1 MNRLWV
7 LLLCV
12 PAFAAGVIPNR
23 YIVQLSTEPVARHT
37 GSRRQLHTAEAERH
51 RATLRAEQ
59 ATARARIQ
67 AIHGHVRGAVENV
80 GNLLFVDIPDADA
93 AQLSKIPG
101 VLRVMP
107 VRNFHLLLDHALP
120 LHNVPQ
126 AWTQVGISNAGA
138 GIRIG
143 IIDTGI
149 DISHPGF
156 NDHGFTAPSGF
167 PIADSKV
174 DMAYTN
180 NKVIVARSY
189 AAYFPAQDPDPSAAD
204 QQGHG
209 TATAMAAGGV
219 MNAGP
224 LATISG
230 VAPAAYL
237 GSYKVFGTPG
247 YNDGAPD
254 DAIIAAMEDALG
266 DGMDIISMSLG
277 GDIAFDLEFDVEAQV
292 LSVIRSAGMIA
303 VIAAGNNGNDPNT
316 IASPGDSPD
325 AISVGASNNDRVF
338 AASAQLSSASP
349 LMAIPGTGAN
359 SATPISAPLQ
369 DVATIDGNGLACGG
383 FPANSLQ
390 GTIAFISRG
399 TCTFEI
405 KLNNAAA
412 AGATAALLYDNV
424 AGESPITM
432 SVQSATLP
440 AEMISNQDGLALKA
454 QLTTAQTATLNFGL
468 APFYVAPAGLANFSA
483 AGPNVDLSIKP
494 DLVAVGVNMYTAAQK
509 LNPNGPVY
517 SPSGY
522 SIEQGTSFSTP
533 LVAGAAAVLKQY
545 RPGLTVDQ
553 YRSLLID
560 SAGPAFTAPGSTA
573 RVQQSG
579 GGLLDVFAAI
589 NATAAIVPASLSYGQ
604 GNGTIDTAQAIT
616 VTNVGAVSD
625 TFQLAVAPRDS
636 SAPAPQ
642 LSAASVQLDAG
653 ASTVVFV
660 TLRGDGMSAGQ
671 YEGFITVQGMQSSTV
686 SHVPY
691 WYAVASTE
699 PAHITVLENVGNN
712 GTPSIGSS
720 LSQAVVFRITD
731 ASGLPLSDVVPV
743 VKALT
748 NGARVTGISSLN
760 SYVPGAYSMSA
771 RLSNTPGANTFQ
783 IEAGQVTLQVSITGK

>member
-23 YIVQLSTEPVARHT
+23 YIVQLSTEPVAQHT
-37 GSRRQLHTAEAERH
+37 GSRRLLHTAEAERH

-67 AIHGHVRGAVENV
+67 VVHGRVRGAVENV

-93 AQLSKIPG
+93 AQLSNVPG
-101 VLRVMP
+101 VVRVLP
-107 VRNFHLLLDHALP
+107 VRSFHLLLDHALP
-120 LHNVPQ
+120 LHKVPQ
-126 AWTQVGISNAGA
+126 AWAQVGISNAGA

-149 DISHPGF
+149 DIAHPGF
-156 NDHGFTAPSGF
+156 NDGGFTAPAGF
-167 PIADSKV
+167 PVADSN
-174 DMAYTN
+174 DDLAYTN

-189 AAYFPAQDPDPSAAD
+189 ATYFPTHDPDSSAAD
-204 QQGHG
+204 HQGHG
-209 TATAMAAGGV
+209 TATAMVAGGV

-247 YNDGAPD
+247 YNDGAPE
-254 DAIIAAMEDALG
+254 DAIITAMEDALD

-277 GDIAFDLEFDVEAQV
+277 GDVAYELQFDIEAQILRV
-292 LSVIRSAGMIA
+292 VRGAGVIA

-325 AISVGASNNDRVF
+325 AITVGASNNDRLF
-338 AASAQLSSASP
+338 AASAQLSGAAA
-349 LMAIPGTGAN
+349 LIAIPGSGAN
-359 SATPISAPLQ
+359 SGTPITAPLQ
-369 DVATIDGNGLACGG
+369 DVAALDGDGLACGG

-399 TCTFEI
+399 TCTFET

-412 AGATAALLYDNV
+412 GGATAALLYDNV
-424 AGESPITM
+424 AGESPVAM

-440 AEMISNQDGLALKA
+440 AEMISNADGLALKA
-454 QLTTAQTATLNFGL
+454 QLTAGQTATLNFGL
-468 APFYVAPAGLANFSA
+468 APFYIAPTGLASFSA

-509 LNPNGPVY
+509 LDSNGPVY

-553 YRSLLID
+553 YRSLLVD
-560 SAGPAFTAPGSTA
+560 SAAPAFAAPGSPA
-573 RVQQSG
+573 SVQQSG

-604 GNGTIDTAQAIT
+604 GNGSIDTAQAIT
-616 VTNVGAVSD
+616 VTNVGATAD
-625 TFQLAVAPRDS
+625 TFQLVVVPRDS
-636 SAPAPQ
+636 NAPVPQ
-642 LSAASVQLDAG
+642 LSATSVQLDPG
-653 ASTVVFV
+653 ASANLFV
-660 TLRGDGMSAGQ
+660 TLKGDGMSAGQ
-671 YEGFITVQGMQSSTV
+671 YEGFVTVQGTQSSTV

-699 PAHITVLENVGNN
+699 PAHITVLENAGNN
-712 GTPSIGSS
+712 GTPSRGAS

-731 ASGLPLSDVVPV
+731 ASGLPLTGVVPV

-748 NGARVTGISSLN
+748 TGTRVTGISSLD

-771 RLSNTPGANTFQ
+771 RLSTTPGANTFQ
-783 IEAGQVTLQVSITGK
+783 IEAGQVTLQVSITGN